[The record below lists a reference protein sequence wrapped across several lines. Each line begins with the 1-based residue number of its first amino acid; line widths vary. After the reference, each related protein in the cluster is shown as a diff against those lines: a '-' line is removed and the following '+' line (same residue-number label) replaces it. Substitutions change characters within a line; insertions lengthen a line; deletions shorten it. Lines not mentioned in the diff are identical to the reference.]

1 MITEGGAGSYRVE
14 LDTVSDKD
22 RTFTITIANGT
33 ANRIDANR
41 GTRLG
46 NATQP
51 GFTGNPDSTLEN
63 QQVAK
68 DFAKWGDIYWKNINT
83 EPNGY
88 QVRDDKDFT
97 VSKSDGSLNTG
108 NTITVTVKA
117 GQQNSDAFKI
127 DAWKENVISP
137 WALLPTQLNA
147 NESLY
152 RFFDQENIYIGT
164 GLNSPEA
171 SKQREGDE
179 TLSVT
184 LTNAGDATV
193 MPADSKVDVTIKDA
207 SKINYISP
215 IALDLNGDGVQ
226 TISVDAGVKFDILNS
241 GTAVQT
247 GWISGEDGFLAIDR
261 NGNGSID
268 DRSELFGGAVGE
280 GFGTLASFDSNADGV
295 VDATDEF
302 FTSLGVWRDAN
313 VNGVTDA
320 GEFTSL
326 ADAGIAKLNTAYSSN
341 FGTDAQGNVL
351 GEKSNAITTN
361 GNSIDTVDVYFKL
374 G

>member
-1 MITEGGAGSYRVE
+1 MITEGGAGSYKVE

-33 ANRIDANR
+33 ANRIDANK

-51 GFTGNPDSTLEN
+51 TFTGNPDSTLEN

-117 GQQNSDAFKI
+117 GQKTSDAFKV

-152 RFFDQENIYIGT
+152 RFYDQENRYIGT

-179 TLSVT
+179 TFSVT
-184 LTNAGDATV
+184 LTSATDANIHA
-193 MPADSKVDVTIKDA
+193 ADSKIDVTIKDA

-215 IALDLNGDGVQ
+215 IALDLNDDGVQ
-226 TISVDAGVKFDILNS
+226 TVSVDAGVKFDILNS
-241 GTAVQT
+241 GQAVNT

-268 DRSELFGGAVGE
+268 NRSELFGGAVGE
-280 GFGTLASFDSNADGV
+280 GFGTLASFDSNSDGV
-295 VDATDEF
+295 VDANDEF
-302 FTSLGVWRDAN
+302 FSSLGVWRDAN

-320 GEFTSL
+320 GELTSL

-341 FGTDAQGNVL
+341 FSTDAQGNIL
-351 GEKSNAITTN
+351 GEKSNAITNN

>member
-14 LDTVSDKD
+14 LDSVSDKD

-33 ANRIDANR
+33 AKRIDANR

-46 NATQP
+46 NATQAA
-51 GFTGNPDSTLEN
+51 FTGNPDSTLEN

-68 DFAKWGDIYWKNINT
+68 DFAKWGDVYWRNINT

-88 QVRDDKDFT
+88 QVRDDNDFT

-108 NTITVTVKA
+108 NTITVTVRA

-171 SKQREGDE
+171 SRQREGDE

-226 TISVDAGVKFDILNS
+226 TISSDAGVKFDILNS

-247 GWISGEDGFLAIDR
+247 GWISGADGFLAIDR

-280 GFGTLASFDSNADGV
+280 GFGTLASFDSNKDGA
-295 VDATDEF
+295 VDATDDF

-341 FGTDAQGNVL
+341 FSTDAQGNIL